1 MRFNFDQ
8 HLVCLR
14 HKENFRTLYLEPL
27 IVEEKECVEG
37 FIKCTSCQAIYPVI
51 EGVPIV
57 VEDFVSY
64 AYARIGTY
72 GRWLLTSRTDKMKS
86 FIKQIGM
93 AMSSSTSGNNDRYEE
108 DGAWY
113 LPYKWAQYDYS
124 TDDRLLRMFR
134 GQIKPDEIY
143 NRAIHGINAKIGDGI
158 ALEMACSMGYITLKL
173 AQRYGFVIGI
183 DTSFSFIKEARR
195 RMKQLRQVNLEF
207 CVADALNPP
216 FNPLKFDL
224 VLAINILELV
234 DPKQLLSSI
243 HRVLKPH
250 AEAIFLDPYDFSRST
265 KKIDHLDAQSFRCM
279 LRSSGFEIAEKSSKN
294 QSFIPWLLKINE
306 RSYLV
311 YFVDY
316 ISTRKVSKH
325 KFSFDF

>member
-1 MRFNFDQ
+1 
-8 HLVCLR
+8 
-14 HKENFRTLYLEPL
+14 
-27 IVEEKECVEG
+27 VEEKECVEG

-64 AYARIGTY
+64 ALARIATY

-86 FIKQIGM
+86 FIKQVGM
-93 AMSSSTSGNNDRYEE
+93 AMSSSSSSSGNNYRYEE
-108 DGAWY
+108 DGPWY
-113 LPYKWAQYDYS
+113 LPYKWAQYDHS
-124 TDDRLLRMFR
+124 KDDRLLRMFR

-143 NRAIHGINAKIGDGI
+143 NRAIHGINVKIGDGI

-173 AQRYGFVIGI
+173 AEKYGFVIGI

-195 RMKQLRQVNLEF
+195 RMKQSRRPNLEF
-207 CVADALNPP
+207 CVADVLNPP
-216 FNPLKFDL
+216 FNSLKFDL
-224 VLAINILELV
+224 ILAVNLIELV

-250 AEAIFLDPYDFSRST
+250 AEAIFLDPYDFSRT
-265 KKIDHLDAQSFRCM
+265 MKRIDHLDAQSFRCL

-294 QSFIPWLLKINE
+294 ESFIPWLLKINE

-316 ISTRKVSKH
+316 INTRKVSKH
-325 KFSFDF
+325 KLP